1 MLFVELVVQG
11 LVYGCMYAMMAVG
24 LTLVYGLLRI
34 LHIAHAG
41 VFALGAYMT
50 VTVANATGSLAL
62 GFLVATVVSA
72 VAGIAIYRLA
82 YQPIL
87 HHAAFVPMVVS
98 IGLFIVMQE
107 GFRLVFGAYGI
118 AFDNNPW
125 YVAHVNLLGINLT
138 YVEVAM
144 VVMSVV
150 LLVGF
155 GLFAGLTR
163 AGIGWRA
170 TVTDP
175 QMATSFGKL
184 FVPCVVGNHGRSTKK
199 MQMKERVFTSH
210 EWNVY
215 CGVAR
220 HFRRSKH
227 VQFSI
232 PETADC
238 AFNIFGHRYLLTHG
252 DSLGT
257 KGGDGIIGALGP
269 IMRGTLKTHRSE
281 AQIGRDFDTLLIGH
295 WHQYITL
302 PGLIVNNSL
311 KGYDEFAHLV
321 LRAPYSRPSQALWFT
336 HPEHG
341 LTAHW
346 QVYLEKQ
353 LAPLAEEKPWVSWQ
367 DFADTRREAA

>member
-62 GFLVATVVSA
+62 GFLVAAAVSA
-72 VAGIAIYRLA
+72 VAGTAIYRLA

-107 GFRLVFGAYGI
+107 GFRMIFGAYGI

-138 YVEVAM
+138 YVEIAM
-144 VVMSVV
+144 VISSVI
-150 LLVGF
+150 LLTGF

-175 QMATSFGKL
+175 HMATSFGVDPVRVRYVNFL
-184 FVPCVVGNHGRSTKK
+184 FGSALAGIAGGLVGLLNNYVEPTMGGAVSYKALAIVV
-199 MQMKERVFTSH
+199 
-210 EWNVY
+210 
-215 CGVAR
+215 
-220 HFRRSKH
+220 
-227 VQFSI
+227 
-232 PETADC
+232 
-238 AFNIFGHRYLLTHG
+238 
-252 DSLGT
+252 LG
-257 KGGDGIIGALGP
+257 GLGSV
-269 IMRGTLKTHRSE
+269 RGTLIASLVLGVVE
-281 AQIGRDFDTLLIGH
+281 AFGAIYLAEIFDRDAIGFLF
-295 WHQYITL
+295 
-302 PGLIVNNSL
+302 LIV
-311 KGYDEFAHLV
+311 V
-321 LRAPYSRPSQALWFT
+321 LMVRPQ
-336 HPEHG
+336 G
-341 LTAHW
+341 L
-346 QVYLEKQ
+346 LG
-353 LAPLAEEKPWVSWQ
+353 
-367 DFADTRREAA
+367 RR